1 MAKKLSIIDQ
11 LNALCDQVIVDTA
24 KAKETYTMS
33 EDKLI
38 EYVGNFAHTLAKKYC
53 TTLKKY
59 EEIKGTNGMYLC
71 VQSTEN
77 ACGAGQYLRLYLHGY
92 TRVRCDRTLPEIS
105 LPEISRIDYVDL
117 TLSWDANCSEDLLSI
132 TGSAYHEY
140 STRWLA
146 RGNARFNEKL
156 AVLVRYIKSGQF
168 DKDFVKTVTSLCEER
183 VNKNTSL
190 NTIAKNNN
198 KI

>member
-11 LNALCDQVIVDTA
+11 LSALCDQVIVDTA

-38 EYVGNFAHTLAKKYC
+38 EYVGNFTHTLAKKYC

-92 TRVRCDRTLPEIS
+92 TRGLCDRALPELS
-105 LPEISRIDYVDL
+105 SIDHVDL
-117 TLSWDANCSEDLLSI
+117 ALSWDANCTDDLLSI
-132 TGSAYHEY
+132 TGSSYHEY

-146 RGNARFNEKL
+146 RGNAMFNEKL

-183 VNKNTSL
+183 VNKNTEL
-190 NTIAKNNN
+190 KNTAKNNN
-198 KI
+198 NI

>member
-11 LNALCDQVIVDTA
+11 LSALCDQVLVDTA

-92 TRVRCDRTLPEIS
+92 TRGMRDRTLPELS
-105 LPEISRIDYVDL
+105 SVDYVDL
-117 TLSWDANCSEDLLSI
+117 TLSWDANCTDDLLSI
-132 TGSAYHEY
+132 SGSSYHDY
-140 STRWLA
+140 STHWLA

-190 NTIAKNNN
+190 NNIAKNNN
-198 KI
+198 NI

>member
-11 LNALCDQVIVDTA
+11 LSALCDQVLVDTA

-92 TRVRCDRTLPEIS
+92 TRGMRDRTLPELS
-105 LPEISRIDYVDL
+105 SVDYVDL
-117 TLSWDANCSEDLLSI
+117 TLSWDANCTDDLLSI
-132 TGSAYHEY
+132 SGSSYHDY
-140 STRWLA
+140 RTHWLA

-190 NTIAKNNN
+190 NNIAKNNN
-198 KI
+198 NI